1 MGEKLYRS
9 LTMSGAGSIAVG
21 VVVVVTGLAAGI
33 IAIIN
38 GAHTLANRK
47 NITF

>member
-21 VVVVVTGLAAGI
+21 IVVVVTGLAAGI
-33 IAIIN
+33 VAIVN
-38 GAHTLANRK
+38 GARILINRK

>member
-9 LTMSGAGSIAVG
+9 LTASGAGSIAVG
-21 VVVVVTGLAAGI
+21 IVVIVTGLAAGVV
-33 IAIIN
+33 AIVN
-38 GAHTLANRK
+38 GAHMLINRK

>member
-9 LTMSGAGSIAVG
+9 LTTSGAGNIAVG
-21 VVVVVTGLAAGI
+21 IIIIVAGVATGVV
-33 IAIIN
+33 AIVN
-38 GAHTLANRK
+38 GARMLINRK

>member
-9 LTMSGAGSIAVG
+9 LTASGAGSIAVG
-21 VVVVVTGLAAGI
+21 IVVIVTGLAAGVV
-33 IAIIN
+33 AIVN
-38 GAHTLANRK
+38 GARMLINRK